1 MLQKAQFHV
10 PLADAGVRGQAPSVQ
25 EQATQNR
32 PRPRRPPRPLRTH
45 RAGGVSTPTAAW
57 HSGRRAGVLWAL
69 AVSLRQVPH
78 VVAAAAALTRT
89 DAQGT
94 VRGPGRALRRRRPNV
109 KPPPPGRR
117 TVGCHTRPLPHG
129 TNCHGSPGQ
138 ASRCQTHARAAP
150 RRGGFDTNG
159 ISIGNGKAA
168 RARLCG
174 NGNETKP
181 RFLYRRRF
189 QTSDAE
195 PRRDPRPETQD
206 GLRAPRCPCTEPILV
221 TRAAA
226 CPAPVT
232 CAPVKWPK
240 RGLCIV
246 LRPPPPAPSV
256 NV

>member
-32 PRPRRPPRPLRTH
+32 PRPHRPPRPLRTH

-57 HSGRRAGVLWAL
+57 HSGCRAGVLRAL

-117 TVGCHTRPLPHG
+117 TVGCHMRPLPHG

-138 ASRCQTHARAAP
+138 ASRCQTHARPHARAAP
-150 RRGGFDTNG
+150 RPAVAGLTQTASVSATAKLHAPG
-159 ISIGNGKAA
+159 SAA
-168 RARLCG
+168 TA
-174 NGNETKP
+174 TKP
-181 RFLYRRRF
+181 SLAFSTDAASRR
-189 QTSDAE
+189 QTQSLGETGETGDA
-195 PRRDPRPETQD
+195 
-206 GLRAPRCPCTEPILV
+206 GWAPCPPL
-221 TRAAA
+221 
-226 CPAPVT
+226 
-232 CAPVKWPK
+232 
-240 RGLCIV
+240 
-246 LRPPPPAPSV
+246 SSH
-256 NV
+256 